1 MKLKVQFIR
10 SPGWSPEIRFLT
22 AADPRLALE
31 TSANQQPLLHPRFRR
46 CVTVLRRAA
55 IPTAVPGRP
64 EASAHQ
70 KLVI

>member
-10 SPGWSPEIRFLT
+10 SPGWSPEIRLLS
-22 AADPRLALE
+22 AADPRLGLD

-46 CVTVLRRAA
+46 CVTALRRAA

-64 EASAHQ
+64 EASAQQ